1 MKPWLAHVNQK
12 IIPTAFSE
20 TEPEQPNT
28 QGPPV
33 EQDGAHS
40 NDLIGQIQKTILVIM
55 TTVSISDLKANLSRY
70 MRQVRRGG
78 EIQILDRGTPV
89 ARLVPPE
96 ADNDKGIRERLIG
109 SGLLRPGKGGAA
121 AILDEP
127 PLTLPV
133 SLSEAL
139 VEERTNRL

>member
-1 MKPWLAHVNQK
+1 
-12 IIPTAFSE
+12 
-20 TEPEQPNT
+20 
-28 QGPPV
+28 
-33 EQDGAHS
+33 
-40 NDLIGQIQKTILVIM
+40 M

-139 VEERTNRL
+139 AEERTDRL